1 MLTNPRHSRAAL
13 GGTQI
18 SRNASGFGFAWTR
31 LTPGL
36 RLPRHG
42 HANATLNLILRGEYS
57 ESVLGCQRDHG
68 PMTVIGKPAAMEH
81 ANSIGK
87 SGASCLVLAIPPDR
101 LSALSGSTG
110 LSDGFVAPAGEI
122 GILGI
127 RAIRELRVWD
137 SHSPVILEGIALEMI
152 GFAARW
158 QIVPEPLTPTWLGQV
173 QEAVRASVEA
183 GTPLPPLE
191 ELGRM
196 VGRHPVYLARAFRQ
210 QCGRSIGAY
219 ARELRVE
226 RARQELMAGHSLAV
240 VAARAG
246 FADQSHFSRVFR
258 RHTGVS
264 PAEFRRQAR

>member
-36 RLPRHG
+36 RLPRHA
-42 HANATLNLILRGEYS
+42 HAHATLNLVLRGEYS
-57 ESVLGCQRDHG
+57 ESVMGRQLDHG

-81 ANSIGK
+81 ANSIGR
-87 SGASCLVLAIPPDR
+87 SGATCLVLAIPPER
-101 LSALSGSTG
+101 LSALSGTAG
-110 LSDGFVAPAGEI
+110 LSDGFAAPAGEMA
-122 GILGI
+122 ILGL
-127 RAIRELRVWD
+127 RAIRELRFSD
-137 SHSPVILEGIALEMI
+137 SNSPIILEGIALEMI
-152 GFAARW
+152 GLAARW
-158 QIVPEPLTPTWLGQV
+158 KIAPEPLAPAWLCQV

-183 GTPLPPLE
+183 GMPLPRLE

-196 VGRHPVYLARAFRQ
+196 VGRHPVYLARAFRR
-210 QCGRSIGAY
+210 QCGRSIGVY

-246 FADQSHFSRVFR
+246 FADLSHFSRVFR